1 MGVFE
6 RLDLRCA
13 VLPAYFGPCNQ
24 GGCGGACGRLRN
36 VVCKGR
42 RAGHCLRGVG
52 TSRRETATLRGQTR
66 RRDDCCSLHQE
77 EPRGF
82 WRPHLHCLRA
92 RSSRNARRSMAHTVC
107 GGCMSWRDECFLLHR
122 SPDADSD
129 EVDRLGMPSVVS
141 LFTTCGTFALLT
153 RNIVIIIL
161 YYYYSNF
168 SSHPFTSFYKV
179 VVHIYL

>member
-1 MGVFE
+1 
-6 RLDLRCA
+6 
-13 VLPAYFGPCNQ
+13 
-24 GGCGGACGRLRN
+24 
-36 VVCKGR
+36 
-42 RAGHCLRGVG
+42 
-52 TSRRETATLRGQTR
+52 
-66 RRDDCCSLHQE
+66 
-77 EPRGF
+77 
-82 WRPHLHCLRA
+82 
-92 RSSRNARRSMAHTVC
+92 
-107 GGCMSWRDECFLLHR
+107 MSWRDECFLLHR